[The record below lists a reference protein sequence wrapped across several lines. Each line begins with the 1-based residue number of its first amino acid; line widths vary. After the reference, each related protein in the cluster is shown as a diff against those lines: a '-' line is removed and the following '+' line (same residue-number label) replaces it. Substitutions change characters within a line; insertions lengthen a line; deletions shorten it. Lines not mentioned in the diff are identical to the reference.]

1 MEDSYYMIWLA
12 IILMDVFCML
22 QLATRL
28 LFTVKLTVKNI
39 LNSYIPFHLFLF
51 IRNL

>member
-12 IILMDVFCML
+12 TILMDVFCML

-28 LFTVKLTVKNI
+28 LFTVKNI